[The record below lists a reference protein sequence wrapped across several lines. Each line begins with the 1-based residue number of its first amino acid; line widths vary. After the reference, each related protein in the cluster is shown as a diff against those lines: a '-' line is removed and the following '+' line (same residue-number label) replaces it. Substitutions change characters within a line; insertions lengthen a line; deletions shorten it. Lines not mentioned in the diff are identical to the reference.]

1 MATRF
6 YWTLLLTVPGWFREE
21 FGREM
26 TTVFRDTL
34 RDAQRDGGTAV
45 AALVV
50 KTTGEVLALAARL
63 HFDAL
68 RQDSSYALRTL
79 RRTPASTAA
88 VITTLA
94 IGMGPTLVVANL
106 LQQVVIRPLPFPEP
120 DRLVSM
126 WNAQPGK
133 NAREFPLSMPDF
145 IDFRDGQSDFE
156 ALAAHAGTSVAFV
169 AGSEPRQVPGVLT
182 TSELFHVL
190 RVTPVIGRP
199 LNRADS
205 APGAPA
211 VVVLGNDFWRSE
223 FGGRL
228 DVVGTMVSIDGRQ
241 TEIVGVLPP
250 LDFPNGSRNYWVPL
264 TVDPA
269 GGNRGSH
276 FLSATGRLTSA
287 RSIPQATDVL
297 NGIARSLAE
306 RFPSTNAGN
315 LVELIPLKDQLNGD
329 APRLIA
335 VLGVAIAAVLLIACT
350 NVAGLLSVRSSLRHT
365 ELAVRTAVGAS
376 LRRLRRQLFIE
387 HLFVAGI
394 GAVGATLLAVPMH
407 RLLVEQR
414 LLSLPRTTGGTIG
427 WPAFALLVV
436 VVVAVGIAL
445 ARVSARRPAL
455 TGNAAALLAGARQ
468 TSHRGQL
475 RMRRALVVAQVAGAL
490 ALVVVAGL
498 MIRSAARLAAVD
510 PGFRTEN
517 VLTFGMVLPA
527 SAYPDPPARQ
537 RFVERV
543 LEQVRTIPGVEAAAS
558 AGYAPMGQMRA
569 TRRFAP
575 TDRPMPPAGS
585 ETLALDMPVGPGYF
599 EVMGVPL
606 VEGRTFTARDSAEG
620 TPVIIVSQ
628 TFAREVFP
636 GQSAIGKQIG
646 FYASRPGAAPPPTR
660 EIVGV
665 VGDVRQ
671 DGVSRQPIAHM
682 YTPYAQ
688 TAWGFT
694 SFFLRVG
701 GDPAAVS
708 GMLQRAV
715 SRVDPMRPV
724 RDVKSTADIV
734 SESLARQRAMTWM
747 LGALA
752 AIALVLA
759 TVGLYGVSATAAT
772 ARSRELAIRAAIG
785 AEPPALMRLMLT
797 HGVVTGLIGVAIG
810 AVVSLAATTGLGA
823 LLYET
828 APRDPAIFAATAALL
843 LTTAMLATY
852 LPARRALK
860 MNPAEVLRSE

>member
-1 MATRF
+1 MATRL
-6 YWTLLLTVPGWFREE
+6 YRTLLLTLPGWFREE
-21 FGREM
+21 FAAEM
-26 TTVFRDTL
+26 AAVFRDSL
-34 RDAQRDGGTAV
+34 QDARRQGGAAP
-45 AALVV
+45 AALYL
-50 KTTGEVLALAARL
+50 TTARDVFALAARL
-63 HFDAL
+63 HLDAF
-68 RQDSSYALRTL
+68 RQDLSYAFRTL
-79 RRTPASTAA
+79 RRTPAFTAA
-88 VITTLA
+88 VIATLA
-94 IGMGPTLVVANL
+94 IGMGPTLVIANL
-106 LQQVVIRPLPFPEP
+106 LQQVVLKPLPFADSE
-120 DRLVSM
+120 RLVSM
-126 WNAQPGK
+126 WNAQPEK
-133 NAREFPLSMPDF
+133 NAHEFPLSTPDF
-145 IDFRDGQSDFE
+145 VDFRDGQANFA

-169 AGSEPRQVPGVLT
+169 AGHEPRQVAGVLT
-182 TSELFHVL
+182 TSELFQVL
-190 RVTPVIGRP
+190 TVVPVLGRP

-211 VVVLGNDFWRSE
+211 VIVLGNDFWRSE
-223 FGGRL
+223 FGSRS
-228 DVVGTMVSIDGRQ
+228 DVVGAMVSIDGRQ

-250 LDFPNGSRNYWVPL
+250 LDFPTGSRNYWVPL
-264 TVDPA
+264 TIDPA
-269 GGNRGSH
+269 SGNRGSH
-276 FLSATGRLTSA
+276 FLSATGRLSGEATIA
-287 RSIPQATDVL
+287 QASDTL

-306 RFPSTNAGN
+306 RYPSTNAGN
-315 LVELIPLKDQLNGD
+315 LVELIPLKQQLNGD
-329 APRLIA
+329 APRFIG
-335 VLGVAIAAVLLIACT
+335 VLAVAIAAVLLIACT
-350 NVAGLLSVRSSLRHT
+350 NVAGLLSVRASLRHT
-365 ELAVRTAVGAS
+365 ELAVRTAIGAS

-387 HLFVAGI
+387 HLVVAAI
-394 GAVGATLLAVPMH
+394 GALGATLLALPMH

-414 LLSLPRTTGGTIG
+414 LLDLPRRTSATIG
-427 WPAFALLVV
+427 WPAFALLGVV
-436 VVVAVGIAL
+436 VIAIGIAL
-445 ARVSARRPAL
+445 ARVSARRPML
-455 TGNAAALLAGARQ
+455 VGSAAALLSGARQ
-468 TSHRGQL
+468 TSHRAQL

-490 ALVVVAGL
+490 SLVVVAGL
-498 MIRSAARLAAVD
+498 MIRSATRLAAVD
-510 PGFRTEN
+510 PGFRTES
-517 VLTFGMVLPA
+517 VLTFGMVLPMT
-527 SAYPDPPARQ
+527 AYPDPPARVQ
-537 RFVERV
+537 FVERV
-543 LEQVRTIPGVEAAAS
+543 LGQIRAIPGVEAAAS

-606 VEGRTFTARDSAEG
+606 IEGRTFTARDNADG
-620 TPVIIVSQ
+620 RPVLVVSQ
-628 TFAREVFP
+628 TFAREMFP

-646 FYASRPGAAPPPTR
+646 FYAARPGATPPPTR

-671 DGVSRQPIAHM
+671 DGVSRQPISHM
-682 YTPYAQ
+682 YSPYAQ

-734 SESLARQRAMTWM
+734 RESLARQRAMTWM

-759 TVGLYGVSATAAT
+759 SVGLYGVSATAAT

-810 AVVSLAATTGLGA
+810 AAVSLAATTGLGA

-828 APRDPAIFAATAALL
+828 APHDPATFAATAALL
-843 LTTAMLATY
+843 VTTALLATY